1 MDGLL
6 IDSENFYTAAI
17 SEIALEHGLEP
28 MPWTYRLNLM
38 GRPGPEAAY
47 QFLKWFFNRHLELS
61 QAKENKQSIGS
72 FDHYLELDHPDIQAI
87 QSQLSTKSPY
97 LASPRL
103 FFAETS
109 RRQRAHWPN
118 NTQFLPGVKHLLETL
133 KAHHTPIAVATST
146 NSKNFVLK
154 TRHLG
159 SFMSQQNE
167 SDTNKFTS
175 LLNEPVEINESKDV
189 FRMGHSCNTNNSN
202 IDTNTTSKNS
212 IDISTDTSAKNSIGT
227 LNKYTTPSPKPWRF
241 DLFDGNI
248 ITGDD
253 ERIPKGRGKPSPD
266 IWLVALQQLNSRR
279 REFFSKLL
287 YKSYTKTDKLNRI
300 GTESVSSIDKTGT
313 DFEKV
318 YSEHYGGDIK
328 PHECLVF
335 EDSFLGIQSAIS
347 AKMNYVWVPHYQVSK
362 LLGND
367 KMNQLVN
374 EFQAQGNQGD
384 FEKSKHLTKGEIV
397 GSLDRFNLS
406 QYNIISQSV

>member
-47 QFLKWFFNRHLELS
+47 QFLKWFLNRHLELS
-61 QAKENKQSIGS
+61 QAKEKNQSIGS

-87 QSQLSTKSPY
+87 QSQLSMKSPY
-97 LASPRL
+97 LGSPRL

-109 RRQRAHWPN
+109 RRQRARWPN

-133 KAHHTPIAVATST
+133 KARHIPIAVATST

-159 SFMSQQNE
+159 SFIKLNE

-175 LLNEPVEINESKDV
+175 LNEPVEPNDSKDS
-189 FRMGHSCNTNNSN
+189 FTMGQPCDKNSS
-202 IDTNTTSKNS
+202 SKNS
-212 IDISTDTSAKNSIGT
+212 IHVSTDTSAKNSIST
-227 LNKYTTPSPKPWRF
+227 IDKYTTASPKPWGF

-248 ITGDD
+248 VTGDD

-279 REFFSKLL
+279 REFFSNLL
-287 YKSYTKTDKLNRI
+287 YKSPTKTDKLNEI
-300 GTESVSSIDKTGT
+300 GTESVASVDKTGS

-318 YSEHYGGDIK
+318 YNDRYGGDIK

-347 AKMNYVWVPHYQVSK
+347 AKMNHLWVPHYQVSK
-362 LLGND
+362 LLGHD
-367 KMNQLVN
+367 KMTELVN
-374 EFQAQGNQGD
+374 EFQTQGNQGD
-384 FEKSKHLTKGEIV
+384 FEKCKHLTKGEIV
-397 GSLDRFNLS
+397 SSLNNFDLS
-406 QYNIISQSV
+406 QYNLVSQSV